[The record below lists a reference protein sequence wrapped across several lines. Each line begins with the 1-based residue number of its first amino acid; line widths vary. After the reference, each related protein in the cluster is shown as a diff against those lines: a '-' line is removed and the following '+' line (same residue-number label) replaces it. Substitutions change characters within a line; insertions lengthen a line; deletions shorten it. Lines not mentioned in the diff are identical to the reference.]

1 MKSIIYSTTNIGY
14 KHCGLSEMENKH
26 LVLYHTPESLNEM
39 EIDKLRLNCPKTIP
53 AEYIPKFEF
62 ILNMEEYFL
71 DGMVQM
77 KLNRKGEL
85 Y

>member
-1 MKSIIYSTTNIGY
+1 
-14 KHCGLSEMENKH
+14 
-26 LVLYHTPESLNEM
+26 M